1 MRSLAA
7 GFLSAAITDWHSAVR
22 ASEGMRLCTARQK
35 PLSWRSYFDSAFA
48 LMKNTKIRGWENAEV
63 GIGSQFLICSTV
75 QPPNF
80 GFLDIASS
88 DSWFGQIFN
97 LEQPPTTIVGSGIG
111 ADAAPRMIQLKLNC
125 DSDGFKE

>member
-35 PLSWRSYFDSAFA
+35 PLSWRSYFDTAFA

-88 DSWFGQIFN
+88 DSVVWTDLQSGAATHHNCGFGYWSRC
-97 LEQPPTTIVGSGIG
+97 GSPDDSVE
-111 ADAAPRMIQLKLNC
+111 AQLR
-125 DSDGFKE
+125 F